1 MKAKTIFLIVLT
13 ALLTI
18 FLTVNSEPVDF
29 DFLIGEP
36 VAISKLI
43 VIGICVL
50 IGFILGFVV
59 GRPRKTISS
68 YDDEIER
75 GTHPNERKSTLSD
88 EDRDYIS

>member
-1 MKAKTIFLIVLT
+1 MSGKTIFIIILT

-18 FLTVNSEPVDF
+18 FLMVNTEPVDF
-29 DFLIGEP
+29 DFLVTT
-36 VAISKLI
+36 VAVSKLL

-50 IGFILGFVV
+50 IGFIIGFIV
-59 GRPRKTISS
+59 GRPKKTVSS

-75 GTHPNERKSTLSD
+75 DQSNSNKKELSD

>member
-1 MKAKTIFLIVLT
+1 MSAKTISIIILT

-18 FLTVNSEPVDF
+18 FLMVNTEPVDF
-29 DFLIGEP
+29 DFLVTTVP
-36 VAISKLI
+36 VSKLL
-43 VIGICVL
+43 VIGICII
-50 IGFILGFVV
+50 IGFIIGFVV

-75 GTHPNERKSTLSD
+75 NQPVSNKKELSD